1 VLGFSWA
8 KALTKATPLGV
19 ASPVEGVV
27 LPSTVFHG
35 RKSRP
40 FRTGDGGV
48 PDVTP
53 FLKASLL
60 LAGAGQRIK
69 VLEVSLV
76 KNRSCLEWGVS
87 WLGNDGAPHSSSSCA
102 DVCSRRRI
110 SFSVVLPV
118 LGSRSCSSLVLN
130 STTMTQNVY
139 CVWGCCCLVCLCA
152 MCSFWVRFPLKLD
165 QFLSS

>member
-1 VLGFSWA
+1 VLEFSWA
-8 KALTKATPLGV
+8 KALATATPLG
-19 ASPVEGVV
+19 AAFPVGGVV
-27 LPSTVFHG
+27 RPITVFHG
-35 RKSRP
+35 RKPRP
-40 FRTGDGGV
+40 FRTGDGDV

-87 WLGNDGAPHSSSSCA
+87 WLGNDGAPHSFSSCA

-110 SFSVVLPV
+110 SFGLVLTV
-118 LGSRSCSSLVLN
+118 LGSRSCSSLVL
-130 STTMTQNVY
+130 SSITMTQGVH
-139 CVWGCCCLVCLCA
+139 CV
-152 MCSFWVRFPLKLD
+152 
-165 QFLSS
+165 